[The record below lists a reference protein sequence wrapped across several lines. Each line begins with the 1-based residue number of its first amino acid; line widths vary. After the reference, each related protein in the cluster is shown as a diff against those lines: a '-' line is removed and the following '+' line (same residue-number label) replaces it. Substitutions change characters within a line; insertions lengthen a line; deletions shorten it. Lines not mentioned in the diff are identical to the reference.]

1 MGPIPSQI
9 NTDECGPSNWER
21 KCVLNEGPNK
31 SWARRYEYNEVPR
44 YFLSSSSFKTKTSM
58 FKSKTK
64 VPYLLFI
71 FVKMKAIS
79 SPETD

>member
-31 SWARRYEYNEVPR
+31 SWARRYEDNEVPR
-44 YFLSSSSFKTKTSM
+44 YFFVIFK
-58 FKSKTK
+58 F
-64 VPYLLFI
+64 
-71 FVKMKAIS
+71 
-79 SPETD
+79 